1 VRAQIK
7 SQHYIPRTAVG
18 WGTVEASSHDVL
30 LVGGGG
36 AGLRAAIAAAEINP
50 KLSIAVVSKVYP
62 MRSHTVSAE
71 GGAAGVAKP
80 DDSLDEH
87 AYDTISGGDWL
98 SDQDAV
104 EAFVREAPQ
113 ELLQLERWGCPWN
126 REPDGHI
133 AVRAFGGMKKK
144 RTWFAADKTGFHML
158 HTLFQTT
165 LKYDPITRYDEWF
178 VTKLLVD
185 DGRVQGVV
193 AIELMSGRIQAVL
206 AKSVIL
212 CTGGCGRVFPFTTNA
227 NIKSGDGMALAYR
240 AGTPLK
246 DMEFLQYHPTGLP
259 FTGILIT
266 EAARAEGGYM
276 LNKDGYRY
284 LQDYN
289 LGTPESKPV
298 LRSMELGPRDRLSQ
312 AFVHEHRKGRT
323 TPTPHGPVVHLDLR
337 HLGEKLIN
345 TRLPFVRELCQ
356 KYQNIDP
363 VRELIPVRPVVHYM
377 MGGVS
382 TDLDGAT
389 PLRGLFAA
397 GEVACVSING
407 ANRLGSNSLPECLVF
422 GARAG
427 RAAAEYASQP
437 KPASTAVLA
446 QADDEQ
452 RRLNSEFLNKTGG
465 RERIATIRTE
475 MQAIVET
482 SAGIYRD
489 EASLVE
495 GVGKLQQLQQRY
507 RDINLDDRSHTFNTE
522 LESALELGYMLDV
535 AESIIKSALHRTESR
550 GAHQRTDFP
559 ARDDSSFLAHSLAY
573 RNPDGSSRVEY
584 SPVKI
589 TRWPPGERVY
599 GQQTQQQSQSKTTEQ
614 VG

>member
-1 VRAQIK
+1 MD
-7 SQHYIPRTAVG
+7 
-18 WGTVEASSHDVL
+18 ASSHDIL

-36 AGLRAAIAAAEINP
+36 AGLRAAIAAAEVNP
-50 KLSIAVVSKVYP
+50 RLSIAVVSKVYP

-71 GGAAGVAKP
+71 GGAAAVIKS

-98 SDQDAV
+98 CDQDAV

-113 ELLQLERWGCPWN
+113 ELLQLEHWGCPWS

-165 LKYDPITRYDEWF
+165 LKYAPIVRYDEWF

-193 AIELMSGRIQAVL
+193 AIELMSGRIQAIT
-206 AKSVIL
+206 AKAIIL

-227 NIKSGDGMALAYR
+227 NIKNGDGMALAYR
-240 AGTPLK
+240 AGAPLK
-246 DMEFLQYHPTGLP
+246 DMEFVQYHPTGLP

-266 EAARAEGGYM
+266 EAARAEGGYL

-289 LGTPESKPV
+289 LGKPQTTPV

-312 AFVHEHRKGRT
+312 AFVKEDQKGRT
-323 TPTPHGPVVHLDLR
+323 VPTPYGSMVHLDLR
-337 HLGEKLIN
+337 HLGEKVIN
-345 TRLPFVRELCQ
+345 TKLPFVRELCL

-382 TDLDGAT
+382 TDMHGAT
-389 PLRGLFAA
+389 PLAGLYAA

-427 RAAAEYASQP
+427 KAAALFAEQQRVQNA
-437 KPASTAVLA
+437 AVLA
-446 QADDEQ
+446 QANDEE
-452 RRLNSEFLNKTGG
+452 RRLEDQFLRKAYG
-465 RERIATIRTE
+465 RERIATIREE
-475 MQAIVET
+475 MQKTVEQC
-482 SAGIYRD
+482 AGIYR
-489 EASLVE
+489 ERSALTE
-495 GVGKLQQLQQRY
+495 GAEQLGKLQERY
-507 RDINLDDRSHTFNTE
+507 GYVALDDRSRTFNTE
-522 LESALELGYMLDV
+522 LESALELSFMLDV
-535 AESIIKSALHRTESR
+535 AESIVQCALHRTESR

-559 ARDDSSFLAHSLAY
+559 ARDDGKFLAHSLIF
-573 RNPDGSSRVEY
+573 RNDDGTSRVEY
-584 SPVKI
+584 QPVKI
-589 TRWPPGERVY
+589 TRWAPGERVY
-599 GQQTQQQSQSKTTEQ
+599 GEPQEQ
-614 VG
+614 PQAASVRKAG

>member
-1 VRAQIK
+1 MDV
-7 SQHYIPRTAVG
+7 
-18 WGTVEASSHDVL
+18 SSHDVL

-36 AGLRAAIAAAEINP
+36 AGLRAAIAAAEVNP
-50 KLSIAVVSKVYP
+50 KLRIAVVSKVYP

-71 GGAAGVAKP
+71 GGAAGVVKP

-87 AYDTISGGDWL
+87 CYDTISGGDWL

-104 EAFVREAPQ
+104 EAFVKEAPEQ
-113 ELLQLERWGCPWN
+113 LLQLEHWGCPWS

-133 AVRAFGGMKKK
+133 AVRAFGGMKKR

-165 LKYDPITRYDEWF
+165 LKYDPIFRYDEWF

-193 AIELMSGRIQAVL
+193 AIDIMTGRIQAIT
-206 AKSVIL
+206 AKAVIL

-227 NIKSGDGMALAYR
+227 NIKNGDGMALAYR
-240 AGTPLK
+240 AGAPLK
-246 DMEFLQYHPTGLP
+246 DMEFVQYHPTGLP

-266 EAARAEGGYM
+266 EATRAEGGY
-276 LNKDGYRY
+276 LINKDGYRY

-289 LGTPESKPV
+289 LGTPTDGPV

-312 AFVHEHRKGRT
+312 AFVKEDQKGRT
-323 TPTPHGPVVHLDLR
+323 TPTPYGPVVHLDLR
-337 HLGEKLIN
+337 HLGEKLID
-345 TRLPFVRELCQ
+345 TKLPFVRELCQ

-363 VRELIPVRPVVHYM
+363 VHELIPVRPVVHYM

-382 TDLDGAT
+382 TDIHGAT
-389 PLRGLFAA
+389 PLEGLFAA

-427 RAAAEYASQP
+427 MEAALW
-437 KPASTAVLA
+437 ASTQEAVDPAIMA
-446 QADDEQ
+446 QANDE
-452 RRLNSEFLNKTGG
+452 RRRIESQFLNRTGG
-465 RERIATIRTE
+465 GERIASIRDG
-475 MQAIVET
+475 MQKAVE
-482 SAGIYRD
+482 SAAGIYRD
-489 EASLVE
+489 EAT
-495 GVGKLQQLQQRY
+495 LQQGISDIADLQERFEN
-507 RDINLDDRSHTFNTE
+507 ITLDDHSHTFNTE
-522 LESALELGYMLDV
+522 LVSALELGFMLDV
-535 AESIIKSALHRTESR
+535 AQTIVYSAAQRKESR
-550 GAHQRTDFP
+550 GAHQRTDYP
-559 ARDDSSFLAHSLAY
+559 ARDDVRYLAHSLVW
-573 RNPDGSSRVEY
+573 RDNDGAPTVEY
-584 SPVKI
+584 LPVKI

-599 GQQTQQQSQSKTTEQ
+599 GQQKSHEEQ
-614 VG
+614 AIPAKRAS